1 MAGSLMHCM
10 DLTTQRTTQRHM
22 MMLHV
27 LEREKLMFL
36 QMFWVVQQ
44 EQSLLHLLS
53 VLKMNSSMK
62 LGVWA
67 TVQLRIAIGRPR
79 HAVAQ
84 LRHVVVGCW
93 VHQEMRCIPLSILL
107 FVQLGLPPMEQSVEH
122 IMHQSTDLLVQRLQ
136 SKYRSAADRLRIRYR
151 MMGCDSVNQCGT
163 CSPDDTAARLRPP
176 QQAQSASGFD
186 DEEVAGLGVGDDS
199 VHGVNG
205 SWMVR
210 HESPEWSW
218 FI

>member
-1 MAGSLMHCM
+1 MYLRYAVRGHASAVGASPCLYGNLRPECSGGVQARCSTLEGSVAGSLMHCM

-84 LRHVVVGCW
+84 LRHRWWSVVG
-93 VHQEMRCIPLSILL
+93 
-107 FVQLGLPPMEQSVEH
+107 F
-122 IMHQSTDLLVQRLQ
+122 
-136 SKYRSAADRLRIRYR
+136 IRR
-151 MMGCDSVNQCGT
+151 
-163 CSPDDTAARLRPP
+163 
-176 QQAQSASGFD
+176 
-186 DEEVAGLGVGDDS
+186 
-199 VHGVNG
+199 
-205 SWMVR
+205 
-210 HESPEWSW
+210 
-218 FI
+218 